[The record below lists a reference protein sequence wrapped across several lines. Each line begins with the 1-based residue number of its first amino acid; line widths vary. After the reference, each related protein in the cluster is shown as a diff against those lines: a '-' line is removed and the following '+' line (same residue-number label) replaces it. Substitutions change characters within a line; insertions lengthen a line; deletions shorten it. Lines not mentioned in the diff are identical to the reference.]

1 MNFVFWFYNLYFSV
15 SRSPL
20 SKIHL
25 IRNTPSL
32 IFVGAE
38 DERVL
43 PEAQG
48 ISLYKAMKSQNISP
62 TSLYHYPK
70 EGHNIKTIESINHL
84 LSKSVNWMHYHWKS
98 FDELCTIEPPTTTT
112 QDPTTTYDD
121 GSMVSP
127 TTTTEKPPIFSGSV
141 PLLDF
146 CKVAFTLLALQFCTL
161 TAWYQQCQ
169 FWKRWCQ

>member
-1 MNFVFWFYNLYFSV
+1 M
-15 SRSPL
+15 

-38 DERVL
+38 DKRVL

-70 EGHNIKTIESINHL
+70 EGHKIKTIESKHHL
-84 LSKSVNWMHYHWKS
+84 LSKIVNWIHYHWKS

-121 GSMVSP
+121 GSIVLPS
-127 TTTTEKPPIFSGSV
+127 TTTKKSIVSGSV
-141 PLLDF
+141 PLQDSSKAALII
-146 CKVAFTLLALQFCTL
+146 LALQFCAF

-169 FWKRWCQ
+169 F

>member
-1 MNFVFWFYNLYFSV
+1 MKRFSYNFTYFV

-32 IFVGAE
+32 IFVGSE
-38 DERVL
+38 DKRVL

-70 EGHNIKTIESINHL
+70 EGHKIKTIESKHHL
-84 LSKSVNWMHYHWKS
+84 LSKSVNWMHNHWKS

-121 GSMVSP
+121 GSIVSP
-127 TTTTEKPPIFSGSV
+127 TTTPTSTTKKAHSGTV
-141 PLLDF
+141 PLQDF
-146 CKVAFTLLALQFCTL
+146 SKVASTVLALQFCTL

-169 FWKRWCQ
+169 F

>member
-1 MNFVFWFYNLYFSV
+1 M
-15 SRSPL
+15 

-32 IFVGAE
+32 IFVGSE
-38 DERVL
+38 DKRVL

-70 EGHNIKTIESINHL
+70 EGHKIKTIESKHHL

-121 GSMVSP
+121 GSMVPP
-127 TTTTEKPPIFSGSV
+127 TTTTRKPPIVSGSV

-146 CKVAFTLLALQFCTL
+146 SKVAFTILALQFCTL

-169 FWKRWCQ
+169 F

>member
-1 MNFVFWFYNLYFSV
+1 M
-15 SRSPL
+15 

-38 DERVL
+38 DKRVL

-70 EGHNIKTIESINHL
+70 EGHKIKTIESIHHL
-84 LSKSVNWMHYHWKS
+84 LLKSVNWMHYHWKS

-121 GSMVSP
+121 GSTSSMVLP
-127 TTTTEKPPIFSGSV
+127 TTTTEKPHSGTV
-141 PLLDF
+141 PLQNF
-146 CKVAFTLLALQFCTL
+146 SKTAFIILALQLCTI
-161 TAWYQQCQ
+161 TAWYQQCP
-169 FWKRWCQ
+169 F

>member
-1 MNFVFWFYNLYFSV
+1 M
-15 SRSPL
+15 

-32 IFVGAE
+32 IFVGSE
-38 DERVL
+38 DKRVL

-48 ISLYKAMKSQNISP
+48 ISLYKAMKSQNISS

-70 EGHNIKTIESINHL
+70 EGHNIKTIESIHHL

-98 FDELCTIEPPTTTT
+98 FHELCTIEPPTTTT

-121 GSMVSP
+121 GSMVLP
-127 TTTTEKPPIFSGSV
+127 TTTTKKSIVSGTV
-141 PLLDF
+141 PLQDF
-146 CKVAFTLLALQFCTL
+146 SKVAFTILALQFCIL

-169 FWKRWCQ
+169 F

>member
-1 MNFVFWFYNLYFSV
+1 M
-15 SRSPL
+15 

-38 DERVL
+38 DKRVL

-70 EGHNIKTIESINHL
+70 EGHKIKTIESIHHL
-84 LSKSVNWMHYHWKS
+84 LLKSVNWMHYHWKS

-121 GSMVSP
+121 GSTSSMVLP
-127 TTTTEKPPIFSGSV
+127 TTTTEKPHSGTV
-141 PLLDF
+141 PLQNF
-146 CKVAFTLLALQFCTL
+146 SKSAFIILALHFCTL

-169 FWKRWCQ
+169 F

>member
-1 MNFVFWFYNLYFSV
+1 M
-15 SRSPL
+15 

-25 IRNTPSL
+25 IRNTASL

-38 DERVL
+38 DKRVL

-70 EGHNIKTIESINHL
+70 EGHKIKTIESKHHL
-84 LSKSVNWMHYHWKS
+84 LLKSVNWMHYHWKS

-121 GSMVSP
+121 NSMVPP
-127 TTTTEKPPIFSGSV
+127 TTTTRKPPIVSGSV

-146 CKVAFTLLALQFCTL
+146 SKVAFTILALQFCTL

-169 FWKRWCQ
+169 F